1 MNEQVLCDTIQGNE
15 EDVNIAVAAA
25 KEAQVKWAS
34 LAPHVRARHLYAIAR
49 AVQKH
54 SRLIA
59 VVEAL
64 DNGKVCSLSLALNG
78 FSSIRTTDLITRG

>member
-25 KEAQVKWAS
+25 KEAQVKWAA

-64 DNGKVCSLSLALNG
+64 DNGKVCFLSLLGTDWSRCSLNR
-78 FSSIRTTDLITRG
+78 IH